1 MAPVEQKLSVR
12 TCVCVWL
19 GVSVWMCPWSRR
31 GLHLYDVQVD
41 EDNDDRLRAVT
52 VIMTVCALRSTAPYL
67 YVTVCNCV
75 CECMDG
81 NVFIPVCASFC
92 HWDSTVTQKLW
103 HFWKQYTS
111 TRNSQTRGG
120 RYCFDHHLSVCLL
133 ARWLKKLS
141 VNFHEIWG
149 MGRLWTK
156 DELITIWKVRIRVV
170 G

>member
-1 MAPVEQKLSVR
+1 MAPVEQKLSVHP
-12 TCVCVWL
+12 CVCLV
-19 GVSVWMCPWSRR
+19 GRVSLDVSMESTRSSFVRRPSRR
-31 GLHLYDVQVD
+31 RQRRSSSCSDSHCDSTLYG
-41 EDNDDRLRAVT
+41 T
-52 VIMTVCALRSTAPYL
+52 VP

-81 NVFIPVCASFC
+81 NVFIRVCVSFC

-120 RYCFDHHLSVCLL
+120 RHCFDHHLSVCLL

-156 DELITIWKVRIRVV
+156 DELIKIWKVRIRVV
-170 G
+170 